1 MIYEVSQFG
10 DFRYVKSRRE
20 PVTHVCTGC
29 ARPGAQVV
37 YGPFAALR
45 ARAGMRI
52 CASNPIREGAMTNPF
67 QFLQQTRAE
76 IAKVV
81 WPSRREVLVTT
92 AMVFLMAVV
101 FAIFFFFVDWL
112 IRQGLEAIL
121 TIFG

>member
-1 MIYEVSQFG
+1 
-10 DFRYVKSRRE
+10 
-20 PVTHVCTGC
+20 
-29 ARPGAQVV
+29 
-37 YGPFAALR
+37 
-45 ARAGMRI
+45 
-52 CASNPIREGAMTNPF
+52 MTNPF